1 MSLQGCQREQDGGLA
16 PLTAGVDPHTWAL
29 CCKEDRGCIRGI
41 KTPRAPQG
49 SVVLGAAKL
58 LQPPQDKSRGFSGH
72 LLQKTRL
79 VLLLVVWPKLDLT
92 LVASKLT
99 GFVKGDGVGT
109 VQDVVTSLHGNR
121 RHCSGLGSHAA
132 LPLLSSTSSTTG
144 LTDLKEVAL
153 KNRSM

>member
-41 KTPRAPQG
+41 KTPGAPQG

-72 LLQKTRL
+72 LLQKTWL

-109 VQDVVTSLHGNR
+109 VQDVVTSLCGNR
-121 RHCSGLGSHAA
+121 RHAVGWAATQPCHCSPPRQAQH
-132 LPLLSSTSSTTG
+132 
-144 LTDLKEVAL
+144 V
-153 KNRSM
+153 